1 MHIDN
6 LGKVDSTRDAVRA
19 ASLHGFNIIGVDG
32 RPFASFSF
40 ETLVEAG
47 AAHKAMQ
54 AIRQGEVIT
63 PHAGRCPARHPVD
76 SGAHREGFIY
86 QRRPDLDTF
95 A

>member
-40 ETLVEAG
+40 ETSSG
-47 AAHKAMQ
+47 
-54 AIRQGEVIT
+54 
-63 PHAGRCPARHPVD
+63 GRSRA
-76 SGAHREGFIY
+76 
-86 QRRPDLDTF
+86 
-95 A
+95 

>member
-6 LGKVDSTRDAVRA
+6 LGKVDLTRDAVRA

-40 ETLVEAG
+40 ETSLVEAG

-54 AIRQGEVIT
+54 AIV
-63 PHAGRCPARHPVD
+63 AKAK
-76 SGAHREGFIY
+76 
-86 QRRPDLDTF
+86 
-95 A
+95 

>member
-40 ETLVEAG
+40 ETL
-47 AAHKAMQ
+47 
-54 AIRQGEVIT
+54 
-63 PHAGRCPARHPVD
+63 
-76 SGAHREGFIY
+76 
-86 QRRPDLDTF
+86 
-95 A
+95 

>member
-19 ASLHGFNIIGVDG
+19 ASLHGFNIIGVYG

-54 AIRQGEVIT
+54 AIV
-63 PHAGRCPARHPVD
+63 AKAK
-76 SGAHREGFIY
+76 
-86 QRRPDLDTF
+86 
-95 A
+95 

>member
-6 LGKVDSTRDAVRA
+6 LGKVDSTRDAV
-19 ASLHGFNIIGVDG
+19 NIIGVDG

-54 AIRQGEVIT
+54 AIV
-63 PHAGRCPARHPVD
+63 AKAK
-76 SGAHREGFIY
+76 
-86 QRRPDLDTF
+86 
-95 A
+95 

>member
-40 ETLVEAG
+40 ETL

-54 AIRQGEVIT
+54 AIV
-63 PHAGRCPARHPVD
+63 AKAK
-76 SGAHREGFIY
+76 
-86 QRRPDLDTF
+86 
-95 A
+95 